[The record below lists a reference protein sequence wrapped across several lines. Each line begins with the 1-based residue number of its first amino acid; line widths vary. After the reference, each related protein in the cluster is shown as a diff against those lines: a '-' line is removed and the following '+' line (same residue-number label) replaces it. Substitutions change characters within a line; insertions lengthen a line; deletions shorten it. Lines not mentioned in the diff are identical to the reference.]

1 MRSALVGEE
10 LRLYNK
16 QRVLDEAIKCLG
28 ENGINATK
36 VSDIAKRAGVTTRS
50 IERYYGG
57 KENLLEEAV
66 THIVGKM
73 FKVTAE
79 NLKIADFG
87 DDSVT
92 GLKWMEK
99 FIDLQIEY
107 FRENY
112 LEYMSVAEIEIY
124 FYRKNQSL
132 SISENHLASLKS
144 VREIL
149 VKIINYGKKD
159 GSIRKEVEPVDVASL
174 VSVVLQGAMLR
185 LSIVR
190 NNPVMEKMV
199 ALDDMKALE
208 MTKAGILGYL
218 ENRNI

>member
-1 MRSALVGEE
+1 MRRALIGEE
-10 LRLYNK
+10 LRNYNK
-16 QRVLDEAIKCLG
+16 KRVMEAAIKCLG
-28 ENGINATK
+28 EKGINATK
-36 VSDIAKRAGVTTRS
+36 VSEIAERAGVTTRS

-73 FKVTAE
+73 FKVTAD
-79 NLKIADFG
+79 NLKAAEIEVGSA
-87 DDSVT
+87 T
-92 GLKWMEK
+92 GLQWMET

-107 FRENY
+107 FKDNY

-124 FYRKNQSL
+124 FYRKNQCLNL
-132 SISENHLASLKS
+132 SEHHLESLKN
-144 VREIL
+144 VRDIL
-149 VKIINYGKKD
+149 IRIIDCGKKD
-159 GSIRKEVEPVDVASL
+159 GTINKDVEPRDVANL

-190 NNPVMEKMV
+190 KNPVLEKI
-199 ALDDMKALE
+199 ALDDLKALE

-218 ENRNI
+218 QSGMK